1 MDYVPNTDKNR
12 EEMLKKIGVKDFS
25 QLIQGIP
32 QSVLLKEDLKLPPP
46 LSELELVQLLRNLSQ
61 ENRSAD
67 ELISFLGGGAYD
79 HFVPSVVNHI
89 LLRSEFYTAYT
100 PYQAEVSQGT
110 LQSIYEFQSLICEL
124 TGMDVANASMYDGAS
139 AAAEAA
145 LISHSS
151 NRKKEIVIS
160 DSLHPAYKRVLK
172 TYCSGLDLKI
182 ITCSAE
188 NGQVQP
194 SDLKKNLS
202 SDTSCVILQSPNFY
216 GVIEDVAKIETTVHS
231 AGALLIMVCDP
242 LSLGI
247 LKSPGELGVDIA
259 VGEGQ
264 GMGNHMNLGGPFL
277 GFFTAKKEMIRRLP
291 GRLIAVTTDT
301 KGQRGFVMTL
311 QTREQ
316 HIRREK
322 ATSNICT
329 NEALCALAS
338 TVYLS
343 LMGKNGIKEVANL
356 CLQKAHYAMEEITKI
371 KGFKLK
377 YQAPFF
383 KEFILETPVSA
394 GEIIKKLL
402 HKNIMAGVDISQI
415 DPRFEDSL
423 LICVTEK
430 RTKKEIDYFVDQ
442 LKGLV

>member
-1 MDYVPNTDKNR
+1 MDYIPNTDKNR
-12 EEMLKKIGVKDFS
+12 EEMLKKIGVKNFS
-25 QLIQGIP
+25 QLINGIP
-32 QSVLLKEDLKLPPP
+32 QSVILKEDLKLPPP
-46 LSELELVQLLRNLSQ
+46 LSELELVCLLKNLSQ

-67 ELISFLGGGAYD
+67 EFICFLGGGAYD
-79 HFVPSVVNHI
+79 HFVPSLVNHI

-151 NRKKEIVIS
+151 NHKKEIIIS
-160 DSLHPAYKRVLK
+160 DALHPAYKKVVE
-172 TYCSGLDLKI
+172 TCCSGLSLKI
-182 ITCSAE
+182 ITCPTE
-188 NGQVQP
+188 NGLMELTN
-194 SDLKKNLS
+194 LKKNLS
-202 SDTSCVILQSPNFY
+202 SDTSCVIVQSPNFY
-216 GVIEDVAKIETTVHS
+216 GAIEDVGKIKNLAHS

-242 LSLGI
+242 ISLGV

-277 GFFTAKKEMIRRLP
+277 GFFTTKKEMIRRLP
-291 GRLIAVTTDT
+291 GRLIAATTDS

-338 TVYLS
+338 VVYLS

-356 CLQKAHYAMEEITKI
+356 CLQKAHYAMEEIIKI
-371 KGFKLK
+371 DGFKLK

-383 KEFILETPVSA
+383 KEFIVETPVPP
-394 GEIIKKLL
+394 GEIINKLL
-402 HKNIMAGVDISQI
+402 DKDILAGVDISRI
-415 DPRFEDSL
+415 DPRFDNLL

-430 RTKKEIDYFVDQ
+430 RTKKEIDYFVEQ
-442 LKGLV
+442 LKRLV

>member
-32 QSVLLKEDLKLPPP
+32 QSVLLKEDLELPPP

>member
-1 MDYVPNTDKNR
+1 VDYVPNTDKNR

-25 QLIQGIP
+25 RLIQGIP
-32 QSVLLKEDLKLPPP
+32 QSVFLKEDLKLPPP

-124 TGMDVANASMYDGAS
+124 IGMDVANASMYDGAS

-172 TYCSGLDLKI
+172 TYGSGLDLKI
-182 ITCSAE
+182 LNCSTE
-188 NGQVQP
+188 NGLIELP
-194 SDLKKNLS
+194 NLKDNLS
-202 SDTSCVILQSPNFY
+202 SDTSCVIVQSPNFY
-216 GVIEDVAKIETTVHS
+216 GVIEDVAKIETLVHS

-338 TVYLS
+338 AVYLS
-343 LMGKNGIKEVANL
+343 LMGKKGIKEVANL
-356 CLQKAHYAMEEITKI
+356 CLQKAHYTMEEITKI

-383 KEFILETPVSA
+383 KEFILETPVPP
-394 GEIIKKLL
+394 GEIINRLL
-402 HKNIMAGVDISQI
+402 DKNILAGVDISQV
-415 DPRFEDSL
+415 DPRFVNSL
-423 LICVTEK
+423 LVCVTEK

-442 LKGLV
+442 LKGLI